1 MNAVY
6 AADALEVACA
16 FGVIPKTP
24 LPDPSSKVDASV
36 FFSEFYSFS
45 FYI

>member
-16 FGVIPKTP
+16 FGVIP
-24 LPDPSSKVDASV
+24 DSIARSKFKVYASV